1 MAQRQKNITTL
12 KPIKNKIL
20 DLETKRHFNY
30 LSITTKTVK
39 DKIYN
44 CWWCT
49 LPIEND
55 PIGCPLSMQ
64 LTLRKARKIVP
75 KDPAGGER
83 AGEHSSHPSGRSEQ
97 LGGERLGQGPAS
109 LPSSQGSKAPLTIIR
124 DRSDNR
130 RPAAEDPDPT
140 GGTLAPPAPSLLAAT
155 LGLRSSPAD
164 KAGRVQGLTSF
175 QAILGAE
182 ELPKLGDPRDRGS
195 AQAEGPT
202 TLRSKV
208 DDEEEITYYTDG
220 LFCCL
225 NCIKAYI
232 IESGEH
238 DAKYKDSVRL
248 LAMMACD
255 NEQIQDPL
263 TINPSPP
270 WRFLQQYGGH
280 LTVDQYREMI
290 GRMVYKEKGIVQIQP
305 ITTLYEED
313 EKF

>member
-64 LTLRKARKIVP
+64 QSTFRK
-75 KDPAGGER
+75 G
-83 AGEHSSHPSGRSEQ
+83 SSTPH
-97 LGGERLGQGPAS
+97 
-109 LPSSQGSKAPLTIIR
+109 KAPIR
-124 DRSDNR
+124 K
-130 RPAAEDPDPT
+130 
-140 GGTLAPPAPSLLAAT
+140 G
-155 LGLRSSPAD
+155 
-164 KAGRVQGLTSF
+164 
-175 QAILGAE
+175 
-182 ELPKLGDPRDRGS
+182 
-195 AQAEGPT
+195 
-202 TLRSKV
+202 
-208 DDEEEITYYTDG
+208 DDEENAFCTASTESVITYYTDG

-232 IESGEH
+232 MESGEH
-238 DAKYKDSVRL
+238 DAKYKDSIRL

-290 GRMVYKEKGIVQIQP
+290 GRMIYKEKGIVQIKP

>member
-1 MAQRQKNITTL
+1 MTQRQKNITTL

-49 LPIEND
+49 LPIEDD

-64 LTLRKARKIVP
+64 CA
-75 KDPAGGER
+75 
-83 AGEHSSHPSGRSEQ
+83 
-97 LGGERLGQGPAS
+97 
-109 LPSSQGSKAPLTIIR
+109 
-124 DRSDNR
+124 
-130 RPAAEDPDPT
+130 
-140 GGTLAPPAPSLLAAT
+140 LAA
-155 LGLRSSPAD
+155 SPP
-164 KAGRVQGLTSF
+164 V
-175 QAILGAE
+175 
-182 ELPKLGDPRDRGS
+182 GS
-195 AQAEGPT
+195 TTQSPEG
-202 TLRSKV
+202 SQ
-208 DDEEEITYYTDG
+208 ITYYTDG

-232 IESGEH
+232 MEHGEH
-238 DAKYKDSVRL
+238 DAKYKDSIRL

-263 TINPSPP
+263 TISPSPP

-290 GRMVYKEKGIVQIQP
+290 GRMIYKEKGIIQIQP

>member
-1 MAQRQKNITTL
+1 MAQRQKNITT
-12 KPIKNKIL
+12 IKNKIL

-64 LTLRKARKIVP
+64 STFREEGSSSTACKA
-75 KDPAGGER
+75 A
-83 AGEHSSHPSGRSEQ
+83 
-97 LGGERLGQGPAS
+97 
-109 LPSSQGSKAPLTIIR
+109 LTIIR
-124 DRSDNR
+124 KGDNR
-130 RPAAEDPDPT
+130 
-140 GGTLAPPAPSLLAAT
+140 
-155 LGLRSSPAD
+155 
-164 KAGRVQGLTSF
+164 
-175 QAILGAE
+175 
-182 ELPKLGDPRDRGS
+182 
-195 AQAEGPT
+195 
-202 TLRSKV
+202 RSKV
-208 DDEEEITYYTDG
+208 DEETIVAGSNPPGGTRRVQITYYTDG

-232 IESGEH
+232 MESGEH
-238 DAKYKDSVRL
+238 DAKYKDSIRL

-255 NEQIQDPL
+255 NEQSQDPL

-290 GRMVYKEKGIVQIQP
+290 GRMIYKEKGIIQIQP

>member
-30 LSITTKTVK
+30 LSITTKTAK

-55 PIGCPLSMQ
+55 PIGCPLSI
-64 LTLRKARKIVP
+64 AH
-75 KDPAGGER
+75 E
-83 AGEHSSHPSGRSEQ
+83 
-97 LGGERLGQGPAS
+97 
-109 LPSSQGSKAPLTIIR
+109 SQGYKEPLTIIR
-124 DRSDNR
+124 KKSKEEIT
-130 RPAAEDPDPT
+130 A
-140 GGTLAPPAPSLLAAT
+140 
-155 LGLRSSPAD
+155 SS
-164 KAGRVQGLTSF
+164 
-175 QAILGAE
+175 
-182 ELPKLGDPRDRGS
+182 
-195 AQAEGPT
+195 
-202 TLRSKV
+202 SK
-208 DDEEEITYYTDG
+208 ITYYTDG

-232 IESGEH
+232 MESGEH
-238 DAKYKDSVRL
+238 DAKYKDSIRL

-255 NEQIQDPL
+255 NEQSQDPL
-263 TINPSPP
+263 TVNPSPP

-280 LTVDQYREMI
+280 LTVDQYKEMI
-290 GRMVYKEKGIVQIQP
+290 GRMIYKEKGIIQIQP

>member
-1 MAQRQKNITTL
+1 MSQRQKNITTL

-30 LSITTKTVK
+30 LSITTKIVK

-49 LPIEND
+49 LPIENY

-64 LTLRKARKIVP
+64 SFRKNNSITF
-75 KDPAGGER
+75 
-83 AGEHSSHPSGRSEQ
+83 SEM
-97 LGGERLGQGPAS
+97 
-109 LPSSQGSKAPLTIIR
+109 
-124 DRSDNR
+124 D
-130 RPAAEDPDPT
+130 
-140 GGTLAPPAPSLLAAT
+140 
-155 LGLRSSPAD
+155 
-164 KAGRVQGLTSF
+164 
-175 QAILGAE
+175 QALKKQE
-182 ELPKLGDPRDRGS
+182 KEQEKE
-195 AQAEGPT
+195 QEQ
-202 TLRSKV
+202 
-208 DDEEEITYYTDG
+208 ITFYTDG

-232 IESGEH
+232 MERGEY
-238 DAKYKDSVRL
+238 DAKYKDSIRL

-263 TINPSPP
+263 TISPSPP

-290 GRMVYKEKGIVQIQP
+290 GRMVYKEKGIIQIQP